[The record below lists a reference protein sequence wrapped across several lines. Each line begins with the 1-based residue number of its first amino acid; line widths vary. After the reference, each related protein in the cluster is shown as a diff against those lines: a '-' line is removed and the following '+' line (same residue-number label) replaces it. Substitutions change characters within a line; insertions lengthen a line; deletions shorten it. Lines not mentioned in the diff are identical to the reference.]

1 MVNIMAIQLTADLIL
16 GIGALGVAAVAI
28 VMFLR
33 ATSDVSRKE
42 RTKNIDSQENN
53 LETIKLKIEPEEGQ
67 LKVPKIDQITERTQ
81 VEKARSKIRTLTLQ
95 QEILG
100 MVMKRLFEAEDEGEI
115 SREERER
122 LASNYDTEMKSVSEE
137 LRKAELIVS
146 LNELEEIRSSIIDQF
161 QDTLNDTQ
169 IKIDMIIKELDIEKP
184 EPAVEEIKTKKKTP
198 KRSPKPRSK
207 PVPKIKPIE
216 EEEEPQEP
224 EIPEDEI
231 EDEEEDTSRGGSVED
246 RLEKLKEDVLKE
258 LEELDRLEL
267 EA

>member
-1 MVNIMAIQLTADLIL
+1 MALKLTADLIL

-28 VMFLR
+28 FMFLR
-33 ATSDVSRKE
+33 ATSDASPSKRREEDNQV
-42 RTKNIDSQENN
+42 IDSEPIN
-53 LETIKLKIEPEEGQ
+53 LKIEPDKGRV
-67 LKVPKIDQITERTQ
+67 KVPKIDTITKKTQ

-122 LASNYDTEMKSVSEE
+122 LASNYDAEMKSVNEE
-137 LRKAELIVS
+137 LREAELIVS
-146 LNELEEIRSSIIDQF
+146 LNELEEIRTNIIEQF
-161 QDTLNDTQ
+161 QETLNDTQ
-169 IKIDMIIKELDIEKP
+169 QKIDLIIKELDIEPP
-184 EPAVEEIKTKKKTP
+184 EPKIEE
-198 KRSPKPRSK
+198 PKPRRKTTRKRPPRPKPPKTSK
-207 PVPKIKPIE
+207 
-216 EEEEPQEP
+216 EEPDEGEEQEP
-224 EIPEDEI
+224 TEE
-231 EDEEEDTSRGGSVED
+231 EDEEESSRGDSVED